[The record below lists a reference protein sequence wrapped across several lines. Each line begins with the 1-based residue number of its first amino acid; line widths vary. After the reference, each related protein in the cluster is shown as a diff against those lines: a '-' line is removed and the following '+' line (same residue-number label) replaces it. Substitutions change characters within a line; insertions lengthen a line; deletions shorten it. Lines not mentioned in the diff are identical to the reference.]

1 MNQDVT
7 LYRIIKLFED
17 YQQSQTNIGLNGFG
31 YGNLIDFGQNLTGGT
46 QTQYPFMFVTPQ
58 NISYDENITTYTMSI
73 IFADRLNDDKSNMV
87 DVQSDMSIQAKRLMG
102 WVKRGM
108 DKTPDLFDNMDIN
121 LPTAGIPFLER
132 FNDYVG
138 GIAIDLEVVVQES
151 IDSCSYYPTEIPE
164 PITFYIYPYNFQSTN
179 QDKSYWYNVFPDLL
193 ITNERTGDVTRV
205 KSTTFS
211 DDSNCDIYPTRATGD
226 TTAIQFITG
235 STDVIRVEYDQTQV
249 QDYGYYPIKQ
259 SNFFSGLTY
268 SNFGPSPVPAIP
280 NSYGYTRTEYRND
293 GSVSVTDNQLLITN
307 NFGNP
312 LPVGFG
318 LTGDTIPMYKDNLY
332 GYTAS
337 TFNDACN
344 FVNGSNTNLYLTYPE
359 GDFWNYSGDT
369 LDFSMTECIKTRQ
382 GQDFYVSKLDGGI
395 THIASG
401 NTWGYL
407 TYLGTCP

>member
-164 PITFYIYPYNFQSTN
+164 TFDWYVSLGAFNSSIPQGSWSVAYPDSI
-179 QDKSYWYNVFPDLL
+179 
-193 ITNERTGDVTRV
+193 ITNLKTGDVTRV
-205 KSTTFS
+205 KSTL
-211 DDSNCDIYPTRATGD
+211 YD
-226 TTAIQFITG
+226 TTGSTTCDYPIRYSGETQILQFITG
-235 STDVIRVEYDQTQV
+235 STDGFNFTLDTDQIEE
-249 QDYGYYPIKQ
+249 YGYGWEPTDITGITYNNFREPPI
-259 SNFFSGLTY
+259 
-268 SNFGPSPVPAIP
+268 PIP
-280 NSYGYTRTEYRND
+280 NSIGVDRIEYKANGTSTTNTSAFIITGPTGITPISLGLSGNTLIPYYNSNVYYTGTTLS
-293 GSVSVTDNQLLITN
+293 GICSSTDTGRYYFTYPEQ
-307 NFGNP
+307 NFWN
-312 LPVGFG
+312 F
-318 LTGDTIPMYKDNLY
+318 TGDTLSF
-332 GYTAS
+332 S
-337 TFNDACN
+337 TTRC
-344 FVNGSNTNLYLTYPE
+344 E
-359 GDFWNYSGDT
+359 
-369 LDFSMTECIKTRQ
+369 KTFPT
-382 GQDFYVSKLDGGI
+382 QDVFIAYESGGI
-395 THIASG
+395 KYYASG

-407 TYLGTCP
+407 TYVGTCP